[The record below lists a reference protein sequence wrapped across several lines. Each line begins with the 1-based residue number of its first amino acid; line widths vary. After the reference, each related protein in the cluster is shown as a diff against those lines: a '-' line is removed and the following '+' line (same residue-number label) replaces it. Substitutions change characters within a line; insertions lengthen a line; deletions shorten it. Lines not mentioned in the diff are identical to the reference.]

1 MQGGENL
8 AQIDLHAFTDTE
20 EQKISKEVLA
30 LVEAIGDLENLPDV
44 GETITALHKELDEEG
59 GSSEGVSS
67 VPILRAGE
75 WERDEQEQLLAEET
89 EPAFSSSL
97 LPSSATRVLRVS
109 Q

>member
-75 WERDEQEQLLAEET
+75 
-89 EPAFSSSL
+89 
-97 LPSSATRVLRVS
+97 
-109 Q
+109 